1 MFLQLLTRR
10 SKQNPLEADGTVKD
24 PKNPNA
30 VALLLIPLVPAAFPL
45 LEASEPVTVL
55 WLSAPLVA
63 AAMAVWLLILGLA
76 AEAKWKSSEIA
87 ERPRLP
93 AKILGALALGVTVSL
108 LVLVHSD
115 GPPMMA
121 VTKGVIGAVLA
132 LLSFGLDPL
141 TDKGLA
147 TISDRERYA
156 VAQKVSDIHA
166 RLDGIVD
173 KVRGL
178 HDSGALDVTLS
189 VASAVRR
196 LTQAVMLDPKHHR
209 TARRHLGP
217 MFDGAEQGALRFA
230 ALWTISQKPEAL
242 AAYVALA
249 TQLAEEYNRAAEA
262 YAQAGAEELKVEAAV
277 LRGLIKREAA

>member
-30 VALLLIPLVPAAFPL
+30 VALLLIPLVPAAIPL
-45 LEASEPVTVL
+45 LEASEPSTLL

-63 AAMAVWLLILGLA
+63 AAIAVWLLIIGLA
-76 AEAKWKSSEIA
+76 AEAKWKASEIA
-87 ERPRLP
+87 ARPRLP
-93 AKILGALALGVTVSL
+93 AKVLGALALGVTVSL
-108 LVLVHSD
+108 LVLVHTD
-115 GPPMMA
+115 GPPVMA

-141 TDKGLA
+141 SDKGLA

-156 VAQKVSDIHA
+156 VAQKVADIHA
-166 RLDGIVD
+166 RLDGMVGR
-173 KVRGL
+173 VRVL

-189 VASAVRR
+189 VATAVRR

-217 MFDGAEQGALRFA
+217 MFDGAEQGAERFA
-230 ALWTISQKPEAL
+230 ALWTISPQPEAM
-242 AAYVALA
+242 AEFVALA
-249 TQLAEEYNRAAEA
+249 GQLAAEFDRAAVA
-262 YAQAGAEELKVEAAV
+262 YAQAGAEDLKVEAAV
-277 LRGLIKREAA
+277 LRGLIKCEAN